1 MMTVGG
7 CELPCKWSSTVWPS
21 KPGKN
26 VVQHGVRSKF
36 AYRPHG
42 LYAVVSDSRS
52 MTEPRR
58 RFVLYL
64 HDR

>member
-1 MMTVGG
+1 MAVNAWH
-7 CELPCKWSSTVWPS
+7 P
-21 KPGKN
+21 N
-26 VVQHGVRSKF
+26 VVQHDVRSKF
-36 AYRPHG
+36 AYRPDG